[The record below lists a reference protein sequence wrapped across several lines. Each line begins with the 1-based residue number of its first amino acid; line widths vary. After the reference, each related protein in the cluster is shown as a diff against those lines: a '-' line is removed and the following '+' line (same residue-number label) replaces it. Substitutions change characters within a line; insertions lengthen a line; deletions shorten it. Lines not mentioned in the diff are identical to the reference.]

1 MATTGNNAKQQSKVA
16 GNPRVAE
23 RAAEASIRL
32 VPDLAPANLISELN
46 AGLDYYVANVQ
57 SAITEELEKLI
68 NSKIKIGVYPISEL
82 SWQDTGDWTSF
93 NKLMK

>member
-1 MATTGNNAKQQSKVA
+1 MVTTGNNAKQQVKVA

-23 RAAEASIRL
+23 RSAEVSIRL

-57 SAITEELEKLI
+57 GAIT
-68 NSKIKIGVYPISEL
+68 SEFIAHSSPVVSSL
-82 SWQDTGDWTSF
+82 KHFFMWQF
-93 NKLMK
+93 